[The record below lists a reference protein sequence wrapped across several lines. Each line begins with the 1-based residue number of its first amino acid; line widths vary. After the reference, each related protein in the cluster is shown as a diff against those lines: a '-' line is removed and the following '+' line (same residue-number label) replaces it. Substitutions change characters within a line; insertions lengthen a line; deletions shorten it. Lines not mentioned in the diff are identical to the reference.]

1 MSGDDL
7 DGLRGPATRPLR
19 PALFDPFRLLFG
31 TLTVLPVAPPRLVNR
46 AVAGRAMTLAPLAGL
61 VLAVLVGVP
70 LQLAWR
76 FGHGSAALLAVLV
89 VAALAVLTR
98 AMHLD
103 GLADVADGLGSG
115 RRGEPALQI
124 MKKSDIGPFGVA
136 TLVVVLLLQVVALG
150 DLIASGRGFAGVV
163 VALVASRAMLP
174 VLCGPRYS
182 PARADGLGATM
193 AGSVSSR
200 QLVIG
205 LVLAVGLVVV
215 ATGLFGLPGWMDASR
230 VQGLVLAALAA
241 TALGHLLAWHCVR
254 RFGGTTGDVYG
265 AVVETTFTA
274 TLVLAAL
281 FA

>member
-1 MSGDDL
+1 MNTTG
-7 DGLRGPATRPLR
+7 GPATRPLR

-31 TLTVLPVAPPRLVNR
+31 TLTIFPVNPPRLVNR
-46 AVAGRAMTLAPLAGL
+46 LVAGRAMTLAPLAGL
-61 VLAVLVGVP
+61 VLALVVGVP

-76 FGHGSAALLAVLV
+76 WGHGSAPLLAALAVG
-89 VAALAVLTR
+89 ALAVLTR

-124 MKKSDIGPFGVA
+124 MKRSDIGPFGVA
-136 TLVVVLLLQVVALG
+136 TLVTVLLLQVVALG
-150 DLIASGRGFAGVV
+150 DLIASGRGFAAVV
-163 VALVASRAMLP
+163 VGLVASRAMLP
-174 VLCGPRYS
+174 VLCGPRFS

-193 AGSVSSR
+193 AGSVSTR
-200 QLVIG
+200 QLAMG
-205 LVLAVGLVVV
+205 LVLALGLIVV
-215 ATGLFGLPGWMDASR
+215 ATGLFGLPGWMEPTR
-230 VQGLVLAALAA
+230 VESLVLAALGG
-241 TALGHLLAWHCVR
+241 TAVGHLLAHRAVS

-281 FA
+281 FR

>member
-1 MSGDDL
+1 MSG
-7 DGLRGPATRPLR
+7 GLGGGLGGPATRPLR

-31 TLTVLPVAPPRLVNR
+31 TLTVLPVDPPRLVNR
-46 AVAGRAMTLAPLAGL
+46 VVAGRAMTLAPLAGL
-61 VLAVLVGVP
+61 VLALLVGVP

-115 RRGEPALQI
+115 RRGEPALQV

-136 TLVVVLLLQVVALG
+136 TLVAVLLLQVVALG
-150 DLIASGRGFAGVV
+150 DLIASGRGFAAVV
-163 VALVASRAMLP
+163 VGLVASRAMLP

-193 AGSVSSR
+193 AGSVSTR

-205 LVLAVGLVVV
+205 LTLAVGLVVV
-215 ATGLFGLPGWMDASR
+215 ATGLFGLPGWMEPTR
-230 VQGLVLAALAA
+230 VQSLVLAALGG
-241 TALGHLLAWHCVR
+241 TAVGLLLAQRAVS

-265 AVVETTFTA
+265 AVVETSFTA

>member
-1 MSGDDL
+1 MSG
-7 DGLRGPATRPLR
+7 GLGGGLGGPATRPLR

-31 TLTVLPVAPPRLVNR
+31 TLTVLPVDPPRLVNR
-46 AVAGRAMTLAPLAGL
+46 VVAGRAMTLAPLAGL
-61 VLAVLVGVP
+61 VLALLVGVP

-115 RRGEPALQI
+115 RRGEPALQV

-136 TLVVVLLLQVVALG
+136 TLVAVLLLQVVALG
-150 DLIASGRGFAGVV
+150 DLIASGRGFAAVV
-163 VALVASRAMLP
+163 VGLVASRAMLP
-174 VLCGPRYS
+174 VLCGPRYF

-193 AGSVSSR
+193 AGSVSTR

-205 LVLAVGLVVV
+205 LTLAVGLVVV
-215 ATGLFGLPGWMDASR
+215 ATGLFGIPGWMEPTR
-230 VQGLVLAALAA
+230 VQSLVLAALGG
-241 TALGHLLAWHCVR
+241 TAVGLLLAQRAVS